1 MAAKGI
7 LVPIDF
13 STVSLNALEYAIDF
27 AKPFDADLVIL
38 FVIEPVYYATPADL
52 YGPSANIGMLME
64 EQQRLGKEQLARL
77 SAQLTKR
84 KVRHRTV
91 MQTGSAHDAIVGAAK
106 RVKADLIIMA
116 THGRTGLT
124 RMLIGSTAERV
135 VRTSPVPV
143 LTLHKYRH
151 PRRRAARAAKKR
163 S

>member
-1 MAAKGI
+1 MALKHI

-13 STVSLNALEYAIDF
+13 STVSLNALEYAIEF
-27 AKPFDADLVIL
+27 AKPFEAELVVL
-38 FVIEPVYYATPADL
+38 FAVEPVYYATPADL
-52 YGPSANIGMLME
+52 YGPSANVGMLME

-77 SAQLTKR
+77 SAQLAKR

-91 MQTGSAHDAIVGAAK
+91 MQTGTPHEAITNAAK

-135 VRTSPVPV
+135 VRTAPVPV
-143 LTLHKYRH
+143 LTLHKHH
-151 PRRRAARAAKKR
+151 PARRRAARSATKR
-163 S
+163 K